1 MWVRQFI
8 VAFNGVHKDTKR
20 AEQKHGGRAWFVK
33 RGCDKRGIQKSKSKS
48 NHKRT
53 NDPKSDGNVHEK
65 QSVCKPDWFMNCN
78 GAGGHFGSFVR
89 RRCRRVAFSVQ
100 VVRRDETWNQNDCG
114 KQPVHDIFVRV
125 KVMLN
130 IPAR

>member
-1 MWVRQFI
+1 M
-8 VAFNGVHKDTKR
+8 NG
-20 AEQKHGGRAWFVK
+20 
-33 RGCDKRGIQKSKSKS
+33 
-48 NHKRT
+48 
-53 NDPKSDGNVHEK
+53 
-65 QSVCKPDWFMNCN
+65 N

-130 IPAR
+130 IPARRRGGGVRVREQRMQRSAE